1 MSFKSIMIVDDSES
15 DQFLTRHVINKY
27 DSNIEI
33 FQTFDGQ
40 EALDKLT
47 EMEEQPSLILLDIN
61 MPRVNGFEFLKE
73 YSKFP
78 EPAAVVSMLTSSLQ
92 VEDKDQSMEHDCV
105 KTFFLKPLDA
115 DDLKN
120 IQDKLGF

>member
-1 MSFKSIMIVDDSES
+1 MPFKSIMIVDDSES
-15 DQFLTRHVINKY
+15 DQFLTKHIIQKY

-40 EALDKLT
+40 EALDVLEK
-47 EMEEQPSLILLDIN
+47 MEEQPSLILLDIN
-61 MPRVNGFEFLKE
+61 MPRVNGFEFLEK
-73 YSKFP
+73 YSKRP
-78 EPAAVVSMLTSSLQ
+78 DPAAVVSMLTSSLQ
-92 VEDKDQSMEHDCV
+92 GEDQKQSEQYNCV

-120 IQDKLGF
+120 IQEELGF